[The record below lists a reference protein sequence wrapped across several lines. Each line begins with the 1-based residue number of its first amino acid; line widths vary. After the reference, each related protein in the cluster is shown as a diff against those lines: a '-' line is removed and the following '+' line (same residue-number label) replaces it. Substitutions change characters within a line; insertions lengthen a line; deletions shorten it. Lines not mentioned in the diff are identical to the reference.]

1 MLMENVLLLS
11 INRNANR
18 YIQKPQ
24 QKKKKQDE
32 QSTLTEQLDDADNV
46 EPEDVDKVE
55 LLQNYSHAE
64 AVGSVTLALKPDE
77 ITRITAMTS
86 IGRIYLALRPLKP
99 RSDSMYIRET
109 DYYTATRS
117 SEPPAPPMPVIPA
130 VPPPNIPSP
139 VLPVIPSNAIAPSD
153 EGFEIRHT
161 IF

>member
-1 MLMENVLLLS
+1 MENVLLLS

-64 AVGSVTLALKPDE
+64 AVGSVTLALKP
-77 ITRITAMTS
+77 
-86 IGRIYLALRPLKP
+86 

>member
-1 MLMENVLLLS
+1 M
-11 INRNANR
+11 
-18 YIQKPQ
+18 
-24 QKKKKQDE
+24 
-32 QSTLTEQLDDADNV
+32 
-46 EPEDVDKVE
+46 
-55 LLQNYSHAE
+55 LQNYSHAE